1 MNCVA
6 IVGTTGS
13 GKSTLGERLAARIGG
28 AFVDLD
34 ALNWGPGWT
43 PAPVPLFRE
52 RTAAALSGE
61 RWAVAGNYR
70 EVRAI
75 VWGRADSLVWLDY
88 PLPFVLWRLLRRTA
102 RRVAT
107 QEELWGGNR
116 ERLRAQF
123 ASRDSLFLYAVK
135 THYRRRR
142 EYPADLAKP
151 EYTHLRVLRFRRPGE
166 VERWLDG
173 WPVS

>member
-1 MNCVA
+1 MNRVA
-6 IVGTTGS
+6 I
-13 GKSTLGERLAARIGG
+13 
-28 AFVDLD
+28 
-34 ALNWGPGWT
+34 
-43 PAPVPLFRE
+43 
-52 RTAAALSGE
+52 
-61 RWAVAGNYR
+61 
-70 EVRAI
+70 
-75 VWGRADSLVWLDY
+75 
-88 PLPFVLWRLLRRTA
+88 
-102 RRVAT
+102 
-107 QEELWGGNR
+107 QEELWDGNR

-166 VERWLDG
+166 LERWLDG